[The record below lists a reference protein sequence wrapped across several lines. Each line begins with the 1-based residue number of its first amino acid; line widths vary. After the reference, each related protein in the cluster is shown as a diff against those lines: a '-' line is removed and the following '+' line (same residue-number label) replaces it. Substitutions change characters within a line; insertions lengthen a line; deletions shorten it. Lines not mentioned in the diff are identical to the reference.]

1 MRKFLQRVVKQ
12 SALVFLL
19 SALAFSIAGSVHA
32 DRIAAAQSSNE
43 VVVVAL
49 NVPIDSGSSS
59 LMARAVSVA
68 QSDKAAAIIINM
80 NTPGGLL
87 DDMLLMVGSINSSLQ
102 NGIPVY
108 TFVGNDSIAASAGS
122 YIAMATDKIFMAPG
136 SQIGP
141 STPIVVGGTSLEQ
154 NHTQGA
160 MLTLLTSLAAAHG
173 RNTTAAYEMVQ
184 NDIAYSY
191 SQALQ
196 YHVADNSSL
205 SLAQTLSEVGLSGA
219 TIVNVGESPPEQ
231 LVSFLSNGT
240 VDGILLLVGIIA
252 IVLDFIHP
260 TVVLSIA
267 GIILIALGLIGADA
281 IQSGANSSAIAV
293 PIVLFAAAAALIVF
307 ELKTGHGFML
317 FAGVAVGAFA
327 TILLAYQVPYS
338 PSPFTDTTYVE
349 LGILIAV
356 GAVLALY
363 ARWAA
368 VALRKR
374 PVTGVES
381 MIGKSGIIVSDLT
394 PQGEISLDGI
404 IWKARVAQGSV
415 KKGDRVVVKR
425 VEGLVVLVE
434 PESIKENSES

>member
-1 MRKFLQRVVKQ
+1 MRF
-12 SALVFLL
+12 
-19 SALAFSIAGSVHA
+19 
-32 DRIAAAQSSNE
+32 DRIASAQSPTE
-43 VVVVAL
+43 VVVVEL

-59 LMARAVSVA
+59 LMARAVSMA
-68 QSDKAAAIIINM
+68 QSDRAAAIIINM

-102 NGIPVY
+102 SGIPVY

-122 YIAMATDKIFMAPG
+122 YIAMASDKIFMAPG

-154 NHTQGA
+154 NHTEGA
-160 MLTLLTSLAAAHG
+160 MLTLMTSLAAAHG
-173 RNTTAAYEMVQ
+173 RNTTAAFQMVE

-196 YHVADNSSL
+196 YHIADNSSV
-205 SLAQTLSEVGLSGA
+205 SLAQTLSDVGLSGA
-219 TIVNVGESPPEQ
+219 TIVNVSESPTEQ
-231 LVSFLSNGT
+231 LVSFLSNET
-240 VDGILLLVGIIA
+240 VDGILLLIGIIA
-252 IVLDFIHP
+252 IVLDFLHP

-267 GIILIALGLIGADA
+267 GVILIALGLIGADA
-281 IQSGANSSAIAV
+281 IQSGATSSAIAV

-338 PSPFTDTTYVE
+338 PSPFGDTTYIE
-349 LGILIAV
+349 LGALIAV

-381 MIGKSGIIVSDLT
+381 MIGKSGIVSTDLT
-394 PQGEISLDGI
+394 PEGEVSLDGI
-404 IWKARVAQGSV
+404 IWKARVAQGSM
-415 KKGDRVVVKR
+415 KKGDRVIVKR
-425 VEGLVVLVE
+425 VEGLEVLVE
-434 PESIKENSES
+434 PEPIKENSES